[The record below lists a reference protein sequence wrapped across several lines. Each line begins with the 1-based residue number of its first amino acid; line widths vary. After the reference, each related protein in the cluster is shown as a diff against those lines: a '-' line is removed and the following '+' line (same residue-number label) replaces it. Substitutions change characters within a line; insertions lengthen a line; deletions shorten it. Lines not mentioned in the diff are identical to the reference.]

1 MGTNCRGR
9 EDCRQEELVIL
20 RCKYFQPAGK
30 KEHVSR
36 VDRSLRALG
45 VLPGPR
51 LHFECKLNA

>member
-20 RCKYFQPAGK
+20 RCKCFQPAGK

-36 VDRSLRALG
+36 VDVVAPCTRGS
-45 VLPGPR
+45 PGAEAA
-51 LHFECKLNA
+51 F